1 MSKDLFFLMR
11 TQEFETANFLP
22 TKKELVK
29 HSTQFAHDLMASG
42 DHNAVELLA
51 QAKRM
56 QESINA
62 IYEVL
67 KDKIPHENFEAFGV
81 TGQFRNGGELLNY
94 KDCEIWQDIATE
106 LKERESL
113 LKLAYKSND
122 EIYDSAGVMVPKV
135 SANNRKD
142 SLVLTF

>member
-29 HSTQFAHDLMASG
+29 HSTQFAHDLIASG
-42 DHNAVELLA
+42 DHNPVELLA

-94 KDCEIWQDIATE
+94 SDCAVWQRISIE
-106 LKERESL
+106 LKSREAL

-122 EIYDSAGVMVPKV
+122 EIYDSTGVMVPKV

>member
-42 DHNAVELLA
+42 DHNPVELLA

-81 TGQFRNGGELLNY
+81 TGQFRNGGETLNY
-94 KDCEIWQDIATE
+94 SEDAIWQEFTTIV
-106 LKERESL
+106 KEREAE
-113 LKLAYKSND
+113 LKLAYKNTN
-122 EIYDSAGVMVPKV
+122 EIYDQYGILIPKV

-142 SLVLTF
+142 SLILTF

>member
-29 HSTQFAHDLMASG
+29 HSTQFAHDMMASG
-42 DHNAVELLA
+42 DHNPVELLV

-67 KDKIPHENFEAFGV
+67 KDKIPTENFEAFGV

-94 KDCEIWQDIATE
+94 SDCPVWQDLQLE
-106 LKERESL
+106 LKSREAL
-113 LKLAYKSND
+113 LKAAYNSKD

>member
-42 DHNAVELLA
+42 DHNPIELLA

-81 TGQFRNGGELLNY
+81 TGQFRNGGETLNY
-94 KDCEIWQDIATE
+94 SDCPVWQDLQLQ
-106 LKERESL
+106 LKNREAL
-113 LKLAYKSND
+113 LKVAYKNEY
-122 EIYDSAGVMVPKV
+122 EIYDKEGILIPKV

-142 SLVLTF
+142 SLILTF